1 MGAVAG
7 PNIIVLML
15 TAMEH
20 DLQAKLNVKMDSQ
33 MLLSMRSIFYG
44 NAKSQLYGNL
54 QNINYETQRGAYEQ
68 VLSQIRR
75 YEEEERK
82 IQQLEKQL
90 EMQMKRIENQL
101 KMVQQRKEG
110 AEKMLE
116 KNIQSAF
123 NYGQR

>member
-20 DLQAKLNVKMDSQ
+20 DFQARLNAKMDSQ

-44 NAKSQLYGNL
+44 NAKSQLYGQL
-54 QNINYETQRGAYEQ
+54 QNQAPDSPGYNS
-68 VLSQIRR
+68 VLNQIKQL
-75 YEEEERK
+75 EAQERI
-82 IQQLEKQL
+82 IQQMEKQL
-90 EMQMKRIENQL
+90 EMEMKRIENQL
-101 KMVQQRKEG
+101 KIVQQRKEG

-116 KNIQSAF
+116 KNIQGAF
-123 NYGQR
+123 KYGLS